1 MGRMDGRGTLSQGD
15 TGIVMWGPDAGSMRD
30 AGPAGS
36 STRGAGW
43 FLGRVLRRDVGG
55 RRDMIGMSDG
65 RRSVVIG

>member
-1 MGRMDGRGTLSQGD
+1 
-15 TGIVMWGPDAGSMRD
+15 VMWGPDAGSMRD

-36 STRGAGW
+36 SIRGAGW